1 MFFGQCEPHGR
12 RQSASL
18 LWMLVWKRSWAW
30 MSRRDVR
37 EWYGYAFG
45 LPDRHPTGFLWRGSM
60 PTWSRPVPFG
70 AGWKRVA
77 RGGLRTG

>member
-1 MFFGQCEPHGR
+1 MFFGQCVPHGR

-60 PTWSRPVPFG
+60 PM
-70 AGWKRVA
+70 
-77 RGGLRTG
+77 RGGRSWVAGRIVWRVVV

>member
-1 MFFGQCEPHGR
+1 MFFGQCVPHGR

-45 LPDRHPTGFLWRGSM
+45 LPDRHPTVFYRGAVRCPHGVGLFPSGRVGNVWR
-60 PTWSRPVPFG
+60 V
-70 AGWKRVA
+70 VV
-77 RGGLRTG
+77 

>member
-45 LPDRHPTGFLWRGSM
+45 LPDRHPTGLFLWRGSM
-60 PTWSRPVPFG
+60 PM
-70 AGWKRVA
+70 
-77 RGGLRTG
+77 RGGRSWVAGRIVWRVVV

>member
-1 MFFGQCEPHGR
+1 MFFGQCVPHGR

-18 LWMLVWKRSWAW
+18 LWMLVWKRSLSW

-45 LPDRHPTGFLWRGSM
+45 LPDRHPTGLFLWRGSM
-60 PTWSRPVPFG
+60 PM
-70 AGWKRVA
+70 
-77 RGGLRTG
+77 RGGRSWVAGRIVWRVVV

>member
-1 MFFGQCEPHGR
+1 MFFGQCVPHGR

-18 LWMLVWKRSWAW
+18 LWMLVWKRLWAW

-60 PTWSRPVPFG
+60 PM
-70 AGWKRVA
+70 
-77 RGGLRTG
+77 RGGRSWVAGRIVWRVVV

>member
-45 LPDRHPTGFLWRGSM
+45 LPDRHPTSDRGAVRCPHGVGLFPSGRVGNVWR
-60 PTWSRPVPFG
+60 V
-70 AGWKRVA
+70 VV
-77 RGGLRTG
+77 

>member
-45 LPDRHPTGFLWRGSM
+45 LPDRHPTVFYRGAVRCPHGVGLFPSGRVGNVWR
-60 PTWSRPVPFG
+60 V
-70 AGWKRVA
+70 VV
-77 RGGLRTG
+77 